1 MNERQ
6 LLTLRS
12 VHTGAIQALEAKERL
27 NIEMYGLYDPE
38 KGAWIEINEPL
49 TNYGFVNGV
58 RKFN

>member
-1 MNERQ
+1 
-6 LLTLRS
+6 LIWF
-12 VHTGAIQALEAKERL
+12 VGAIQALEAKERL

-58 RKFN
+58 RTPRKQSFDS